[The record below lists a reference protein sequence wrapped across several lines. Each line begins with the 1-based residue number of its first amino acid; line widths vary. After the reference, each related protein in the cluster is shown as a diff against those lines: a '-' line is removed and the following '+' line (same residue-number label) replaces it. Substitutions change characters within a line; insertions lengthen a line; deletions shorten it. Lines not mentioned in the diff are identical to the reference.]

1 MKHFSHLN
9 TAVAILQSYKG
20 EIPFHHF
27 LRSFFS
33 ASKKYGSRDRKQIGQ
48 ICYSWFRT
56 GLLFDPSSLGTNLPA
71 AWFLCAEQSNEFL
84 EAVAPDLNAKAGAT
98 TAEKFAILGIEQP
111 VMFPPGIPLS
121 EGIDRSAF
129 ERAHLRQPLVF
140 LRIRPGQRAEVL
152 NRLASAGITFQ
163 SLNESTLSVPAA
175 VRIEDIVD
183 LNKQVVVQDLS
194 SQETASLLRLLPTAQ
209 NKPLLLWD
217 CCAASGGKSI
227 MAIDTLGSVQLTVT
241 DIRESILA
249 NLRNRFAQAGISG
262 YRARTADVTNAKDPF
277 PGETFDLVIA
287 DVPCTGSGTWG
298 RTPEQMRFFDANSV
312 AVYAARQLRIAVNAA
327 KKIRP
332 NGYLLYITCSAFRE
346 ENEAVVEQ
354 LIKTAGLGLIEQNV
368 YKGYRQQADT
378 MFAALLQKG

>member
-9 TAVAILQSYKG
+9 TAVAILKSYNG

-56 GLLFDPSSLGTNLPA
+56 GLLFEPSSLVTNLPA
-71 AWFLCAEQSNEFL
+71 ACFLCAEQSNEFL
-84 EAVAPDLNAKAGAT
+84 EAVAPDLNAKAGVT
-98 TAEKFAILGIEQP
+98 TAEKLAILGIAQP
-111 VMFPPGIPLS
+111 VIFPPGIPLS

-140 LRIRPGQRAEVL
+140 LRIRPGQRTAVV
-152 NRLASAGITFQ
+152 NRLSAAGIAFQ
-163 SLNESTLSVPAA
+163 SLNESTLSIPAA
-175 VRIEDIVD
+175 VRIEDILE

-194 SQETASLLRLLPTAQ
+194 SQETASLLRLLPTAEK
-209 NKPLLLWD
+209 KPVSLWD

-227 MAIDTLGSVQLTVT
+227 MAIDTLGKVELTVT

-249 NLRNRFAQAGISG
+249 NLRNRFAQAGISKF
-262 YRARTADVTNAKDPF
+262 RARTADLANGKDPF
-277 PGETFDLVIA
+277 PDEYFDLVIA
-287 DVPCTGSGTWG
+287 DVPCTGAGTWG
-298 RTPEQMRFFDANSV
+298 RTPEQMRYFDKSSV
-312 AVYAARQLRIAVNAA
+312 AVYAARQRSIATNAA
-327 KKIRP
+327 KKIVP
-332 NGYLLYITCSAFRE
+332 NGHLLYITCSVFRE
-346 ENEAVVEQ
+346 ENEAVIDQ
-354 LIKTAGLGLIEQNV
+354 LTTNAGLRVIEKRV
-368 YKGYRQQADT
+368 FPGYNKRADT